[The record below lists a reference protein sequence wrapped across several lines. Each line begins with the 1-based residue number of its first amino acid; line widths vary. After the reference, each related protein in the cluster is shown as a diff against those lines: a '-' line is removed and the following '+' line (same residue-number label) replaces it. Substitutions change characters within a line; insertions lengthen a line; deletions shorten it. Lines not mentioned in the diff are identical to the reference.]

1 MNLVKSNSKKKFL
14 VAFTVLFT
22 LALSLTAFATDYT
35 TAYSTTYEG
44 QTAVRYELRIDS
56 SRKLVQ
62 INYGGTR
69 SWRNNNPGNLNY
81 GSFSSRN
88 GAIGSDYGSFAIFPD
103 YQTGYDAM
111 KTLITTTYNNYT
123 IETMMN
129 KYAPPSENDT
139 VAYINYLVDATGMS
153 KNTYIR
159 NMNSTQLN
167 SLLNAMITHEG
178 FTAGSTTTFVEG

>member
-35 TAYSTTYEG
+35 TAYSTTYNG

-69 SWRNNNPGNLNY
+69 SWRNNNPGNLRY
-81 GSFSSRN
+81 GSFSSTN
-88 GAIGSDYGSFAIFPD
+88 GAIGSDYGSFSIFPD
-103 YQTGYDAM
+103 YQTGYAAM
-111 KTLITTTYNNYT
+111 KTLINTTYYNHT
-123 IETMMN
+123 IESMMYI
-129 KYAPPSENDT
+129 YAPPEENDT
-139 VAYINYLVDATGMS
+139 VGYINYLVNTTGMS
-153 KNTYIR
+153 RNTYIR
-159 NMNSTQLN
+159 NMSSTQLN
-167 SLLNAMITHEG
+167 SLLNAIISHEG
-178 FTAGSTTTFVEG
+178 FTAGSTTSFVE